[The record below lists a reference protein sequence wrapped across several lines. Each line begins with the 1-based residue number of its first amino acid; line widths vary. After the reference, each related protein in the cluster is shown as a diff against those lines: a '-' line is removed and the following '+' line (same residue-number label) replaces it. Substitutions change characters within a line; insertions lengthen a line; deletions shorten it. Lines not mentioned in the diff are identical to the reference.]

1 MTDRRREPM
10 HRNRLTIVLASLV
23 FLALGPRSGA
33 AQREA
38 PAPSPEGLWQGAI
51 VYQPGRAEV
60 DIFVELAPLP
70 DGRWTGTIDVLPH
83 GLQYQPLDEVSVQ
96 GSQVSFLYV
105 RESPTAGRL
114 ESPFTGELSADGDSI
129 RGEFV
134 EGRQNHHTFVLER
147 IGEAGDPRPDPRA
160 AEILPLSESAE
171 ELRAAFN
178 RDREAVR
185 VVLLLSPT

>member
-1 MTDRRREPM
+1 M
-10 HRNRLTIVLASLV
+10 HRNRLLIVLTAFVL
-23 FLALGPRSGA
+23 LAFGPPAGT
-33 AQREA
+33 AQGQA
-38 PAPSPEGLWQGAI
+38 PAPSPEGLWQGVI

-70 DGRWTGTIDVLPH
+70 DGRWAGTIDILPH
-83 GLQYQPLDEVSVQ
+83 GLQYQPLDEVSVE
-96 GSQVSFLYV
+96 GSKVSFLYV

-114 ESPFTGELSADGDSI
+114 ESPFTGELSADGDAI